1 MGAGQDKLW
10 ALESRLESTIS
21 SRQVM
26 TTSTYNVGTL
36 DLNFDGLYYK
46 VVQIPS

>member
-26 TTSTYNVGTL
+26 TTYNVGTL
-36 DLNFDGLYYK
+36 DLKFDGLYYK